1 MLMLLL
7 SLLVLNLCASIFI
20 GWILF
25 QVSGQTAQN
34 QYSLLQIQ
42 RNLNAWDR
50 PESLS
55 VAGVAPGSS
64 WVQSEQE
71 IAVFQAKMQA
81 ESQQRVGMAGSM
93 KSKNTSTRKTAS
105 LMASSP

>member
-1 MLMLLL
+1 MMLLLL

-34 QYSLLQIQ
+34 QHSLLQIQ
-42 RNLNAWDR
+42 RALLAFDR

-64 WVQSEQE
+64 WVQSEAEVAALQE
-71 IAVFQAKMQA
+71 RMQS
-81 ESQQRVGMAGSM
+81 ESQQRVGLAPSRRSLKRPTGLPTA
-93 KSKNTSTRKTAS
+93 TS
-105 LMASSP
+105 P